1 MSQSGNILID
11 IRSVDEKEDAGIPLL
26 PDMSEWLG
34 WGWVWLCSAHARCT
48 GRGGWRSQL
57 LTRLPP
63 AARAALACSSGCLH
77 QYSPL
82 RTADAHFNH
91 IPAPPSA
98 TTGKY
103 AELEFVEVG
112 DDRLEERLRNSTEV
126 EAEVRRRGCLAWL
139 PSWCG
144 DGTTLSCGAAQL
156 RASLRLSG
164 ELTRPS
170 SCSAMFCATAQ
181 PASPLYAPVQL
192 TAVELAAL
200 KQLNR
205 GQTLYLLDQSGETAK
220 AGGGQ
225 RYSLAGVSTS
235 QWGGE
240 ALPLPPRTFTS
251 WLTCMHQVSGCLQPL
266 LPNCRCRSQPAHP
279 LRPAPALHPP
289 VARELT
295 KRGFSKVFVV
305 SGGCDAWTAAKLRTK
320 RWEGEGFTTLRAP
333 SALDEII
340 QVCSCV
346 QRTSVAWQAAVGPQ
360 GG

>member
-57 LTRLPP
+57 VTRLPP
-63 AARAALACSSGCLH
+63 AARAALASSSGCLH

-144 DGTTLSCGAAQL
+144 DGTALSCGAAQL

-240 ALPLPPRTFTS
+240 ALPLPPLNIHFLVDLHAS
-251 WLTCMHQVSGCLQPL
+251 SPGVS
-266 LPNCRCRSQPAHP
+266 
-279 LRPAPALHPP
+279 PAPAS
-289 VARELT
+289 EL
-295 KRGFSKVFVV
+295 S
-305 SGGCDAWTAAKLRTK
+305 LP
-320 RWEGEGFTTLRAP
+320 FTTRTPTAPRPCPPSPSGPRADQARLQQGVCGVWRLRR
-333 SALDEII
+333 LD
-340 QVCSCV
+340 
-346 QRTSVAWQAAVGPQ
+346 RRQAAHQ
-360 GG
+360 ALGGGGLHHPARPLGAG